1 MFGTNIDVPVLRDY
15 EHALQHYNSIVPIR
29 GSDDLRPICKTANGR
44 RRKHQVI
51 RLNTTGGISS
61 VQCVLYATAC
71 VTFLSNGE
79 VHVTDGGYQTRSTF
93 AFVSGILNATRM
105 FVHQNRT
112 WLSLS
117 SGHYALHTLPVL
129 TNCLGHLAPVLRLR
143 PYVTL
148 GDHCTQHKFEVLN
161 PVPMRKVVLDR
172 KAFNQ
177 IKKRYAPFRTYVRH
191 MEKVFDGRNKDYDW
205 ASVIKQLQDPSLLQ
219 GKEQRPEWAKCMPY
233 MILRA
238 QDLKQAT
245 QEVFLDWLKR
255 VHAKEVF
262 VDTIQPEGELVTDR
276 NRHYLSQEN

>member
-1 MFGTNIDVPVLRDY
+1 MFGTNIEVPVLRDY

-51 RLNTTGGISS
+51 RLNTTGGIPS

-93 AFVSGILNATRM
+93 AFVGGILGAARM
-105 FVHQNRT
+105 FLHQDRT

-117 SGHYALHTLPVL
+117 NGDYALPVL
-129 TNCLGHLAPVLRLR
+129 TNVLRLR

-191 MEKVFDGRNKDYDW
+191 MEKVFDGRNQDRVYW
-205 ASVIKQLQDPSLLQ
+205 ASLMKQLQDPSLLQ
-219 GKEQRPEWAKCMPY
+219 GKEQRHEWAECMPY

-238 QDLKQAT
+238 QDLKQTT

-262 VDTIQPEGELVTDR
+262 VDTLQPEGELVTDR
-276 NRHYLSQEN
+276 NRHYLSQQ

>member
-1 MFGTNIDVPVLRDY
+1 MFGTNIEVPVLRDY

-51 RLNTTGGISS
+51 RLNTTGGIPS

-93 AFVSGILNATRM
+93 AFVGGILGAARM
-105 FVHQNRT
+105 FVHQDRT

-117 SGHYALHTLPVL
+117 NGDYAAPVL
-129 TNCLGHLAPVLRLR
+129 IQVLRLR

-148 GDHCTQHKFEVLN
+148 GDYCTQHKFEVLN
-161 PVPMRKVVLDR
+161 PVPMRKAILDR

-205 ASVIKQLQDPSLLQ
+205 ASVIKQLQAPSFLQ
-219 GKEQRPEWAKCMPY
+219 GEEQRPEWAECMPY

-238 QDLKQAT
+238 RDLKQTT
-245 QEVFLDWLKR
+245 QEVFLDWLKQ

>member
-1 MFGTNIDVPVLRDY
+1 MFGTNIEVPVLRDY
-15 EHALQHYNSIVPIR
+15 EHARQHYNSIVPIR

-51 RLNTTGGISS
+51 RLNTTGGIPS

-93 AFVSGILNATRM
+93 AFVGGILGAARM
-105 FVHQNRT
+105 FLHQDRT

-117 SGHYALHTLPVL
+117 NGDYALPVL
-129 TNCLGHLAPVLRLR
+129 TNVLRLR

-177 IKKRYAPFRTYVRH
+177 IKKQYATFRTYVRH
-191 MEKVFDGRNKDYDW
+191 MEKVFDGRNQDRVYW
-205 ASVIKQLQDPSLLQ
+205 ASLMKQLQDPSLLQ
-219 GKEQRPEWAKCMPY
+219 GKEQRHEWAECMPY

-238 QDLKQAT
+238 QDLKQTT

-276 NRHYLSQEN
+276 NRHYLSQQ

>member
-1 MFGTNIDVPVLRDY
+1 MFGSHIEVPALLDY
-15 EHALQHYNSIVPIR
+15 EYALQHYNSIVPIR

-51 RLNTTGGISS
+51 RLSTTGGIPS

-79 VHVTDGGYQTRSTF
+79 VHVTDGGYPTRSTF
-93 AFVSGILNATRM
+93 AFVSGILGHVPARM
-105 FVHQNRT
+105 FVHQDRT

-117 SGHYALHTLPVL
+117 NGDYTLPVL
-129 TNCLGHLAPVLRLR
+129 TNVLRLR

-148 GDHCTQHKFEVLN
+148 GDQETLRKFEVLN
-161 PVPMRKVVLDR
+161 PVPMTKVVLDR

-205 ASVIKQLQDPSLLQ
+205 ASVIKQLQAPSFLQ
-219 GKEQRPEWAKCMPY
+219 GEEQRPEWAKCMPY

-238 QDLKQAT
+238 RDLKQTT
-245 QEVFLDWLKR
+245 QEVFLDWLKQ

-262 VDTIQPEGELVTDR
+262 VDTPQPEGALVTDR
-276 NRHYLSQEN
+276 NRHYLSQQ

>member
-1 MFGTNIDVPVLRDY
+1 MFGTNIEVPVLRDY

-51 RLNTTGGISS
+51 RLNTTGGIPS

-93 AFVSGILNATRM
+93 AFVGGILGAARM
-105 FVHQNRT
+105 FLHQDRT

-117 SGHYALHTLPVL
+117 NGDYALPVL
-129 TNCLGHLAPVLRLR
+129 TNVLRLR

-148 GDHCTQHKFEVLN
+148 GDQETLRKFEVLN
-161 PVPMRKVVLDR
+161 PVPVRKVVLDR

-191 MEKVFDGRNKDYDW
+191 MEKVFDGRNQDRVYW
-205 ASVIKQLQDPSLLQ
+205 ASLMKQLQDPSLLQ
-219 GKEQRPEWAKCMPY
+219 GKEQRHEWAECMPY

-238 QDLKQAT
+238 QDLKQTT

-262 VDTIQPEGELVTDR
+262 VDTLQPEGELVTDR
-276 NRHYLSQEN
+276 NRHYLSQQ

>member
-1 MFGTNIDVPVLRDY
+1 MFGTNIEVPVLRDY

-93 AFVSGILNATRM
+93 AFVGGILGAARM
-105 FVHQNRT
+105 FLHQDRT

-117 SGHYALHTLPVL
+117 NGDYALPVL
-129 TNCLGHLAPVLRLR
+129 TNVLRLR

-205 ASVIKQLQDPSLLQ
+205 ASVIKQLQAPSFLQ
-219 GKEQRPEWAKCMPY
+219 GEEQRPEWAECMPY

-238 QDLKQAT
+238 RDLKQTT
-245 QEVFLDWLKR
+245 QEVFLDWLKQ

-276 NRHYLSQEN
+276 NRHYLSQQ